1 MDFLPIAFFV
11 LGLVLILAEVFVPG
25 FGVFG
30 ITGALCILIGVYL
43 SEDNLADA
51 LPKMAVTVVVMAIII
66 PLIVKVAKRSRKME
80 KFNLRQSLSTEEGF
94 VSTGKALQ
102 AYIGLKGHA
111 LTDLRPAGTM
121 VTADDER
128 VDVTTRGDFISKG
141 SPVEV
146 VARDGTWLIVRM
158 ISEDN

>member
-11 LGLVLILAEVFVPG
+11 LGLVLILVEVFVPG

-66 PLIVKVAKRSRKME
+66 PLVVKVAKRSRKME
-80 KFNLRQSLSTEEGF
+80 KFNLRQSLSTEEGLC
-94 VSTGKALQ
+94 LQ
-102 AYIGLKGHA
+102 EK
-111 LTDLRPAGTM
+111 PCKP
-121 VTADDER
+121 
-128 VDVTTRGDFISKG
+128 IS
-141 SPVEV
+141 V
-146 VARDGTWLIVRM
+146 
-158 ISEDN
+158 